1 MNLRISSMPLA
12 AAVVLCIA
20 TAGAPPASAHHG
32 TNISYDRSKA
42 WSAKAVVTEFKYV
55 NPHAQLYF
63 DVTDSKGAVVH
74 WSAELL
80 PNPAQLIRNG
90 WTRKRSVEA
99 LAPGKK
105 IVVTIAPSRAGGTTG
120 LLLKVTN
127 EMGEELLNGGPNAG
141 GPETPAATPPATR

>member
-1 MNLRISSMPLA
+1 MTRTRVMTLRAALVVIVTVIAATPL
-12 AAVVLCIA
+12 V
-20 TAGAPPASAHHG
+20 AHHG

-42 WSAKAVVTEFKYV
+42 WTSPAVVTEFKYV

-90 WTRKRSVEA
+90 WTRKRSVA
-99 LAPGKK
+99 VLAPGTK

-141 GPETPAATPPATR
+141 GPETPPATR

>member
-1 MNLRISSMPLA
+1 MKRTRYVMISALVLA
-12 AAVVLCIA
+12 TLVL
-20 TAGAPPASAHHG
+20 AGAPAAAHHG

-42 WSAKAVVTEFKYV
+42 WTAKAVVTEFKYV

-63 DVTDSKGAVVH
+63 DVADDKGTVVH

-90 WTRKRSVEA
+90 WTRKRSVEV
-99 LAPGKK
+99 LAPGTK

-120 LLLKVTN
+120 LMLKVTD
-127 EMGEELLNGGPNAG
+127 EKGEELLNGGPNAG
-141 GPETPAATPPATR
+141 GA